1 MQMGDFAS
9 LTAHFGVPG
18 VNLPT
23 YNEQLCEAKD
33 LCVVIGGKKKRKLFH
48 IASGFVIW
56 ANNPV

>member
-1 MQMGDFAS
+1 MGDFAS
-9 LTAHFGVPG
+9 LTAHFGVPD

-33 LCVVIGGKKKRKLFH
+33 LCVVIEGKKRKLFH
-48 IASGFVIW
+48 SASGFVIW